1 MNPLVKEVASLE
13 ITDELIAMNKRFQK
27 LNELEE
33 KLEEA
38 EKLAESIYGYGSKEM
53 KAIEK
58 MKDKVFDEAVVLAR
72 QAREHAYLCRMFKGA
87 MMLKALKQVE
97 KEAA

>member
-1 MNPLVKEVASLE
+1 
-13 ITDELIAMNKRFQK
+13 
-27 LNELEE
+27 
-33 KLEEA
+33 
-38 EKLAESIYGYGSKEM
+38 M

-72 QAREHAYLCRMFKGA
+72 KAREHAYLCRMFKGA
-87 MMLKALKQVE
+87 MMLKALKEVE